1 MSVVRPLRLGLILS
15 AAKRSRRT
23 HGFAS
28 VFAALLCAAG
38 ASAQTT
44 SMTTVR
50 MGVVGR
56 PDQAPFELA
65 YRRGYFE
72 KRGIKIEEV
81 PGSSGQEFASAL
93 ATEQMQ
99 VATGVPNAAL
109 FNAMNRGINI
119 RIVADFA
126 HLGDAKDRTVS
137 IMVRSALMDSGQVK
151 GPADLKGRIIAAG
164 PYPGQYPD
172 LLWSKV
178 LALGHLGIGDVHVVH
193 MGFADALAAMGSN
206 TVDAAFMIE
215 PLVTE
220 ADVKNI
226 ARILLP
232 AGAVDQGAELS
243 VVLYSPD
250 FSENLD
256 LGTRFLAAFLEGA
269 RDYDDAFFHG
279 KGKDAAIA
287 LLAKYL
293 PVKDPKIWETSR
305 QFTDL
310 DGRVNIADLKRQAAF
325 LKQQGTVSGPI
336 PDIDAHVD
344 ERFAKGAV
352 ALIGAR

>member
-1 MSVVRPLRLGLILS
+1 LRAGRVL
-15 AAKRSRRT
+15 
-23 HGFAS
+23 
-28 VFAALLCAAG
+28 AALAVSMLLAVGVAG
-38 ASAQTT
+38 AQTAP
-44 SMTTVR
+44 MTNVK

-72 KRGIKIEEV
+72 KRGLAIEEV
-81 PGSSGQEFASAL
+81 SGSSGQEFATAL

-99 VATGVPNAAL
+99 VASGVPNAAL
-109 FNAMNRGINI
+109 FNAMNRGIDI
-119 RIVADFA
+119 KLVADFA

-137 IMVRSALMDSGQVK
+137 IMVRSGLMDTGEVK
-151 GPADLKGRIIAAG
+151 SPADLKGRTIAAG

-178 LALGHLGIGDVHVVH
+178 LALGHLSPADVRVVH
-193 MGFADALAAMGSN
+193 MGFADALAAMGSKA
-206 TVDAAFMIE
+206 VDAAFMIE

-220 ADVKNI
+220 ADAKNI
-226 ARILLP
+226 ARILVP

-243 VVLYSPD
+243 VVMFSPD
-250 FSENLD
+250 FSKNRD
-256 LGTRFLAAFLEGA
+256 AGTRFLAAFLEGA
-269 RDYDDAFFHG
+269 RDYYDAFFLD
-279 KGKDAAIA
+279 KGRADAIA

-305 QFTDL
+305 QYTDL
-310 DGRVNIADLKRQAAF
+310 DGRLNVADLKRQAEF
-325 LKQQGTVSGPI
+325 LKQQGTLSGPI

-344 ERFAKGAV
+344 EGFAKGAV
-352 ALIGAR
+352 ALIGTR